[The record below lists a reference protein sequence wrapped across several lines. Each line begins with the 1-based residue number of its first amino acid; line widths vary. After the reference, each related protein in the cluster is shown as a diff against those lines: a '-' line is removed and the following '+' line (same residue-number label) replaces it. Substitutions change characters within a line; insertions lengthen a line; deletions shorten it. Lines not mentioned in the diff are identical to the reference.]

1 MCLASQFSSY
11 LQNQYGLGK
20 IRESG
25 FSVSS
30 VEEVKHKILSE
41 NEHIKLSPKD
51 NIAGDVERIQTSC
64 GKRDIKATTLEL
76 FLSPLYSFGGSNHCK
91 I

>member
-1 MCLASQFSSY
+1 MFSSY
-11 LQNQYGLGK
+11 LQNQYELDK

-41 NEHIKLSPKD
+41 SEHKKLSSKD
-51 NIAGDVERIQTSC
+51 NIAGDVKRIQTSC
-64 GKRDIKATTLEL
+64 GKREIKTATLQL
-76 FLSPLYSFGGSNHCK
+76 FLSPLYYFRGSNHC
-91 I
+91 